1 MGISINTPTIPFD
14 KPKKLKEKSDNESSS
29 LIQETIILIKID
41 LTCHGGIYSEASS
54 SPERRDKVA
63 VITFDMPHVAE
74 EVCRR
79 FAMHFA

>member
-1 MGISINTPTIPFD
+1 MTFHSMKNAYM
-14 KPKKLKEKSDNESSS
+14 
-29 LIQETIILIKID
+29 
-41 LTCHGGIYSEASS
+41 CHGGIYSEASS

-79 FAMHFA
+79 LAMHFA